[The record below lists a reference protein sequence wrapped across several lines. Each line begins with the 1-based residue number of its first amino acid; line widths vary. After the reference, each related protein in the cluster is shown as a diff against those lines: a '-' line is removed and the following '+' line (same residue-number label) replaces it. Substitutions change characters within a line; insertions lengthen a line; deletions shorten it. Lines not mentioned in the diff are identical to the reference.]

1 MQANHASYRLA
12 RLTGA
17 FKFIAIDFQ
26 CSILSGII
34 RRTSNYIYV
43 LDAFHFQ
50 RVNKLYRKYK
60 PVRITQK
67 EHLLIWNSE
76 TTQNLNIYLHNYQT
90 ETAIFLA
97 TKHEKTIMAC
107 SYLNFSIQKIHQNS
121 KNGGFCEELLSEN
134 DFEAVLINFCY
145 CEYIIVPM
153 LLRQFRSKD
162 QHKDAAGVMPAH

>member
-1 MQANHASYRLA
+1 M
-12 RLTGA
+12 
-17 FKFIAIDFQ
+17 
-26 CSILSGII
+26 
-34 RRTSNYIYV
+34 
-43 LDAFHFQ
+43 LDPFHLQ

-107 SYLNFSIQKIHQNS
+107 SYLNFLKIFSSFWTFGQQYYKNESIHLNS
-121 KNGGFCEELLSEN
+121 WHHSHKKQRDGLETQVVFVDIFFWTWNNWGGRSEN
-134 DFEAVLINFCY
+134 TSKQRKMVAFVRKYLVKIT
-145 CEYIIVPM
+145 
-153 LLRQFRSKD
+153 LRLF
-162 QHKDAAGVMPAH
+162 

>member
-1 MQANHASYRLA
+1 M
-12 RLTGA
+12 
-17 FKFIAIDFQ
+17 
-26 CSILSGII
+26 
-34 RRTSNYIYV
+34 
-43 LDAFHFQ
+43 
-50 RVNKLYRKYK
+50 
-60 PVRITQK
+60 VRITQK

-134 DFEAVLINFCY
+134 DFEAVLVNFYCY
-145 CEYIIVPM
+145 EYGANASEAVQNISSRTLLELCQLTKTANFKATPM
-153 LLRQFRSKD
+153 KK
-162 QHKDAAGVMPAH
+162 HI